1 MNRNRMWDLPTRV
14 FHQQRI
20 LVWDLPTRVFHWLL
34 AASFLGAFLTA
45 ESERYRDIHVVLGY
59 TVLGLVAFRFL
70 WGVIGTRYARFRSF
84 PIAPRRV
91 LEYFKSLF
99 TRAPQHHVGH
109 NPAGSL
115 AIYAILA
122 LALLAGVTGYAACN
136 EIGGEWL
143 AELHEGAANAMLGV
157 VAMHIGA
164 VIVSSLIHREN
175 LVAAMLNGC
184 RIGHPS
190 EGIRRKH
197 RFVAAAVLL
206 ATAGFWAGSAGLLP
220 EGMGMAPTAAV
231 SQRKAQ
237 GGRG

>member
-1 MNRNRMWDLPTRV
+1 MNRTMK
-14 FHQQRI
+14 RI

-59 TVLGLVAFRFL
+59 TMLGLVAFRFL
-70 WGVIGTRYARFRSF
+70 WGLIGTRYARFSSF

-91 LEYFKSLF
+91 LQYLRSLF
-99 TRAPQHHVGH
+99 TRTPQHHVGH

-122 LALLAGVTGYAACN
+122 LAALAAATGYAAYN

-143 AELHEGAANAMLGV
+143 AELHEGAADAMLGL
-157 VAMHIGA
+157 VAIHIGA

-175 LVAAMLNGC
+175 LVAAMLNGYKNG
-184 RIGHPS
+184 RAGD
-190 EGIRRKH
+190 GIRRKH
-197 RFVAAAVLL
+197 WFVAAAVLL

-220 EGMGMAPTAAV
+220 EGMGIPVTAAV
-231 SQRKAQ
+231 SQAAQ

>member
-1 MNRNRMWDLPTRV
+1 MN
-14 FHQQRI
+14 RI

-70 WGVIGTRYARFRSF
+70 WGAVGTRYARFSSF

-91 LEYFKSLF
+91 LGYFKSLF
-99 TRAPQHHVGH
+99 TRSPQHHVGH

-122 LALLAGVTGYAACN
+122 LALLAGATGYAAYN

-143 AELHEGAANAMLGV
+143 TELHEGAANAMLGLV
-157 VAMHIGA
+157 VIHIGA

-175 LVAAMLNGC
+175 LVAAMLNGYKNG
-184 RIGHPS
+184 RSGD
-190 EGIRRKH
+190 GIRRKH

-220 EGMGMAPTAAV
+220 EAMGLPATVNV
-231 SQRKAQ
+231 SQHAAH
-237 GGRG
+237 RGHG

>member
-1 MNRNRMWDLPTRV
+1 MN
-14 FHQQRI
+14 RI

-70 WGVIGTRYARFRSF
+70 WGVVGTRYARFSSF

-91 LEYFKSLF
+91 LGYFKSLF
-99 TRAPQHHVGH
+99 TRSPQHHVGH

-122 LALLAGVTGYAACN
+122 LALLAGATGYAAYN
-136 EIGGEWL
+136 EIGGAWL
-143 AELHEGAANAMLGV
+143 AELHEGAANAMLGLV
-157 VAMHIGA
+157 VIHIGA

-175 LVAAMLNGC
+175 LVAAMLNGYKNG
-184 RIGHPS
+184 RSGD
-190 EGIRRKH
+190 GIRRKH

-220 EGMGMAPTAAV
+220 EGMGMPAAV
-231 SQRKAQ
+231 NVSQHAAH
-237 GGRG
+237 RGHG

>member
-1 MNRNRMWDLPTRV
+1 MNRAT
-14 FHQQRI
+14 QRI

-59 TVLGLVAFRFL
+59 TVLGLVVFRFL
-70 WGVIGTRYARFRSF
+70 WGVIGTRYARFSSF

-91 LEYFKSLF
+91 FEYLKSLF
-99 TRAPQHHVGH
+99 TRTPQHHVGH

-122 LALLAGVTGYAACN
+122 LAVLAGATGYAAYN

-143 AELHEGAANAMLGV
+143 AELHEGAANAMLGL
-157 VAMHIGA
+157 VAVHIGA

-175 LVAAMLNGC
+175 LVAAMLNGYKN
-184 RIGHPS
+184 GLAGD
-190 EGIRRKH
+190 GIRRKH
-197 RFVAAAVLL
+197 WFVAAAVLL
-206 ATAGFWAGSAGLLP
+206 ATVGFWAGSAGLLP
-220 EGMGMAPTAAV
+220 AGMDLPLAAAAA
-231 SQRKAQ
+231 QRSH
-237 GGRG
+237 GDRG

>member
-1 MNRNRMWDLPTRV
+1 MGK
-14 FHQQRI
+14 QRI

-34 AASFLGAFLTA
+34 AASFLGAFVTA
-45 ESERYRDIHVVLGY
+45 ESERYRDVHVALGY
-59 TVLGLVAFRFL
+59 TVLGLVVFRCV
-70 WGVIGTRYARFRSF
+70 WGVIGTRYARFASF

-91 LEYFKSLF
+91 LQYLKSLF

-122 LALLAGVTGYAACN
+122 LALAAGASGYAAYN
-136 EIGGEWL
+136 EIGGEVL
-143 AELHEGAANAMLGV
+143 AELHDGAASAMLGLV
-157 VAMHIGA
+157 LIHIGA

-175 LVAAMLNGC
+175 LVAAMLNGYK
-184 RIGHPS
+184 RGRAG

-197 RFVAAAVLL
+197 WFVAAAVLA

-220 EGMGMAPTAAV
+220 ADLAMALP
-231 SQRKAQ
+231 QQIQ

>member
-1 MNRNRMWDLPTRV
+1 MNK
-14 FHQQRI
+14 QKI

-34 AASFLGAFLTA
+34 AGSFLGAFLTA

-70 WGVIGTRYARFRSF
+70 WGVVGTRYARFSSF

-91 LEYFKSLF
+91 VQYLKSLF
-99 TRAPQHHVGH
+99 SRSPQHHIGH

-122 LALLAGVTGYAACN
+122 LAVLAAITGYAAYN

-143 AELHEGAANAMLGV
+143 VALHEGAANAMLGLV
-157 VAMHIGA
+157 VIHVGA
-164 VIVSSLIHREN
+164 VVVSSLIHREN
-175 LVAAMLNGC
+175 LVTAMLNGYKNG
-184 RIGHPS
+184 RPT

-197 RFVAAAVLL
+197 WFVAVAVLL

-220 EGMGMAPTAAV
+220 EAMGIPATAAV
-231 SQRKAQ
+231 SQHQAH
-237 GGRG
+237 GWRG

>member
-1 MNRNRMWDLPTRV
+1 MN
-14 FHQQRI
+14 RI

-34 AASFLGAFLTA
+34 AGSFLGAFLTA

-59 TVLGLVAFRFL
+59 TVLGLVAFRLL
-70 WGVIGTRYARFRSF
+70 WGVVGTRYARFSSF

-91 LEYFKSLF
+91 IEYFKSLF
-99 TRAPQHHVGH
+99 TRLPQHHTGH

-122 LALLAGVTGYAACN
+122 LALLAGATGYAAYN

-143 AELHEGAANAMLGV
+143 AELHEGAANAMLGLV
-157 VAMHIGA
+157 VIHIGA

-175 LVAAMLNGC
+175 LVAAMLSGYKNG
-184 RIGHPS
+184 RSGD
-190 EGIRRKH
+190 GIRRRH

-220 EGMGMAPTAAV
+220 EGMGLPATATA
-231 SQRKAQ
+231 SQHQAQ
-237 GGRG
+237 RGHG

>member
-1 MNRNRMWDLPTRV
+1 MIK
-14 FHQQRI
+14 QRI

-34 AASFLGAFLTA
+34 AASFLGAFVTA
-45 ESERYRDIHVVLGY
+45 DSERYRDIHVVLGY
-59 TVLGLVAFRFL
+59 TVLGLVVFRLL

-91 LEYFKSLF
+91 LEYFKSLI
-99 TRAPQHHVGH
+99 TRSPQHHVGH

-122 LALLAGVTGYAACN
+122 LSVFAGVTGYGAYN

-143 AELHEGAANAMLGV
+143 AQLHEGAANAMLGLV
-157 VAMHIGA
+157 MIHIGA
-164 VIVSSLIHREN
+164 VMVSSLIHREN
-175 LVAAMLNGC
+175 LVAAMLNGYKKG
-184 RIGHPS
+184 RAGD
-190 EGIRRKH
+190 GIRRKH
-197 RFVAAAVLL
+197 WFVAAAALL

-220 EGMGMAPTAAV
+220 AGMGIPVTAAV
-231 SQRKAQ
+231 SQQQAH

>member
-1 MNRNRMWDLPTRV
+1 MNRSMK
-14 FHQQRI
+14 RI

-59 TVLGLVAFRFL
+59 TVLGLVVFRFL
-70 WGVIGTRYARFRSF
+70 WGVIGTRYARFSSF

-91 LEYFKSLF
+91 LEYLKSLF
-99 TRAPQHHVGH
+99 TRTPQHHVGH

-122 LALLAGVTGYAACN
+122 LAVLAGATGYAAYN

-143 AELHEGAANAMLGV
+143 AELHEGAANAMLGL
-157 VAMHIGA
+157 VAVHIGA

-175 LVAAMLNGC
+175 LVAAMLNGYKNG
-184 RIGHPS
+184 RAGD
-190 EGIRRKH
+190 GIRRKH
-197 RFVAAAVLL
+197 WFVAAAVLL
-206 ATAGFWAGSAGLLP
+206 ATVGFWAGSAGLLP
-220 EGMGMAPTAAV
+220 EGMGIPVTAAV
-231 SQRKAQ
+231 SQQAQ

>member
-1 MNRNRMWDLPTRV
+1 MNK
-14 FHQQRI
+14 QRI

-34 AASFLGAFLTA
+34 AASFLGAFVTA
-45 ESERYRDIHVVLGY
+45 ESERYRDIHVALGY
-59 TVLGLVAFRFL
+59 TVLGLVVFRFL
-70 WGVIGTRYARFRSF
+70 WGVIGTRYARFSSF

-99 TRAPQHHVGH
+99 TRTPQHHVGH

-122 LALLAGVTGYAACN
+122 LAVLAGATGYAAYN

-143 AELHEGAANAMLGV
+143 AELHEGAANAMLGLV
-157 VAMHIGA
+157 VVHIGA

-175 LVAAMLNGC
+175 LVAAMLNGYKVG
-184 RIGHPS
+184 RARD
-190 EGIRRKH
+190 GIRRKH

-206 ATAGFWAGSAGLLP
+206 ATVGFWAGSAGLLP
-220 EGMGMAPTAAV
+220 EGMGIAATAAV
-231 SQRKAQ
+231 TQRQAHD
-237 GGRG
+237 GRG